1 MGFWTSDL
9 GNKQCGLLF
18 FFFIIPSF
26 RPWVILLKN
35 RKLYVRHRFCV
46 SVSFDRSCLIFVS
59 DFAKSFPIRLEFFVI
74 SFHICVIY
82 VLTHTHMPFPLLFY
96 GEKLGDD
103 ASEAVE

>member
-1 MGFWTSDL
+1 MWEASWFLGFWTSDL

-18 FFFIIPSF
+18 
-26 RPWVILLKN
+26 ILLKN
-35 RKLYVRHRFCV
+35 RKLDVRHRFWV

-74 SFHICVIY
+74 SFHICVIC